1 MIRAGIIAFLSLAFV
16 SAAQAQCRQ
25 ALALG
30 LDVSGSVDSI
40 EYRLQLDGLAGALQ
54 RPEVQQAFLELPG
67 APVRLYVFEWSGAA
81 SQFMLAPWTEVNSA
95 DDLNRIAGNLRA
107 TLRRP
112 AEAPTAIGQAM
123 LSGARLLAQQ
133 PDCWRRT
140 LDLSGDGK
148 SNVGPRPRDL
158 KDDPRL
164 EGLTINGLVIGA
176 MGETVG
182 DRRQAEIGDIWAY
195 YKVEVIRGPEAFVEV
210 AVGFADFENAMARKL
225 LKELQTMVVGQTDL
239 TPMISAMPA
248 VEQ

>member
-1 MIRAGIIAFLSLAFV
+1 MIRLALGV
-16 SAAQAQCRQ
+16 LLGLTGAASGQTQCRQ

-54 RPEVQQAFLELPG
+54 RSEVQDAFLAFPG
-67 APVRLYVFEWSGAA
+67 TPVRLYVFEWSGAA
-81 SQFMLAPWTEVNSA
+81 SQFVLAPWTEVNSA
-95 DDLNRIAGNLRA
+95 ADLDRIADALRA
-107 TLRRP
+107 TARRP
-112 AEAPTAIGQAM
+112 AETPTAIGQAM
-123 LSGARLLAQQ
+123 LHGSRALARQ
-133 PDCWRRT
+133 PGCWRRT

-148 SNVGPRPRDL
+148 SNVGLRPRDL

-195 YKVEVIRGPEAFVEV
+195 YTVEVIRGPEAFVEV

-225 LKELQTMVVGQTDL
+225 LKELQTMVVGGVAL
-239 TPMISAMPA
+239 P
-248 VEQ
+248 